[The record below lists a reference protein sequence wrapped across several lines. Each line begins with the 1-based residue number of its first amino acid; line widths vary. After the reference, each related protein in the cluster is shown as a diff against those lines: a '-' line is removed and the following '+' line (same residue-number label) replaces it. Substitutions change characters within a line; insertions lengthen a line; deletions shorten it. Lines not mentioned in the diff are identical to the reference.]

1 MAHEEQKGQVAQSTS
16 TFPTTTTY
24 ICTYT
29 FDLPER
35 DSKEIPPVVKCT
47 TRNRQAL
54 SFSKDKPQRTLFG
67 YHEFLDC
74 RNGLHALEVSRD
86 GRERV
91 QAVGG
96 YVIGD
101 SAREVVELWQGLAVG
116 N

>member
-16 TFPTTTTY
+16 TFPTTA
-24 ICTYT
+24 TYT

-47 TRNRQAL
+47 STRNRQAL
-54 SFSKDKPQRTLFG
+54 SFSKDKSQRTLFG